1 MISDAIPTRLRWD
14 GRTGSVSADGVHIKL
29 VERPAGMQWAQVDWA
44 PGCVAVCRDRDCDPE
59 RELQADEVRSIA
71 AYVARV
77 AALARAGL

>member
-1 MISDAIPTRLRWD
+1 MNVEVGLW
-14 GRTGSVSADGVHIKL
+14 L
-29 VERPAGMQWAQVDWA
+29 VIGILAGMQWAQVDWA

>member
-44 PGCVAVCRDRDCDPE
+44 PGWRRFW
-59 RELQADEVRSIA
+59 
-71 AYVARV
+71 
-77 AALARAGL
+77 